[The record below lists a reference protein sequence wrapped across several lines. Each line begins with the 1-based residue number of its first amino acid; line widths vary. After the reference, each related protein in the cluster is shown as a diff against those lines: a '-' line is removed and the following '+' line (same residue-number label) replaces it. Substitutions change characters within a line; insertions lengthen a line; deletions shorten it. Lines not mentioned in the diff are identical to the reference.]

1 MTIVKNE
8 FQIPMKFYYVTS
20 IFDQH
25 IFDNETT
32 VFLFFLDLPRNVF
45 CFIIFSKCKKY
56 CNFYFD
62 DAFKIYCCALC

>member
-8 FQIPMKFYYVTS
+8 FRISMKFYYVTS

-32 VFLFFLDLPRNVF
+32 VFLIFFRF
-45 CFIIFSKCKKY
+45 AQKCILLH
-56 CNFYFD
+56 YF
-62 DAFKIYCCALC
+62 F